1 MSAPTRTRKPRESRS
16 WIVKV
21 PHRSANLADQLY
33 EQILDRIVSGVIPV
47 NGKLPSE
54 TQLTGIFSV
63 SRPVVREALARL
75 QADEI
80 VVSRHGAGTFV
91 QRRPGAAFAQLAP
104 SGDVASL
111 MRCIELRIALE
122 GEGAALAARR
132 KTETTLSAIEQALT
146 DLDGVIARNE
156 IGVEADLNFHRA
168 VATATQNQLFVQS
181 LEWLS
186 DVARQGMMLARSMS
200 LRRSQER
207 LNLVQQEH
215 FQVYEAIK
223 NEDSDA
229 ARNLMR
235 SHIENARVRILT
247 DSFEP

>member
-1 MSAPTRTRKPRESRS
+1 VRTKPKKANEIQS
-16 WIVKV
+16 WKIKL

-33 EQILDRIVSGVIPV
+33 EQILDRIVTGLIPV
-47 NGKLPSE
+47 DAKLPSE
-54 TQLTGIFSV
+54 TQLTKIFSV

-80 VVSRHGAGTFV
+80 VLSKHGAGTFV

-111 MRCIELRIALE
+111 MRCLELRIALE

-132 KTETTLSAIEQALT
+132 RTETSLATIERALT
-146 DLDGVIARNE
+146 DLDDVIARNE
-156 IGVEADLNFHRA
+156 IGVEADLSFHRA
-168 VATATQNQLFVQS
+168 VALATQNQLFVQT
-181 LEWLS
+181 LES
-186 DVARQGMMLARSMS
+186 ISGIARQGMNLARSMS

-207 LNLVQQEH
+207 LNLVQREH
-215 FQVYEAIK
+215 FQVFEAIK
-223 NEDSDA
+223 NEDSEA

-235 SHIENARVRILT
+235 SHIENARTRILT
-247 DSFEP
+247 DSIEP